1 MGLKSTDF
9 GPFGT
14 ITLKLGTCFPLA
26 IAFANSSAL
35 SFHSLGIRQKTTF
48 APCRWNCR
56 TAVRKSFHKSWFL
69 MGDDSPCRLIPF
81 HPGFS
86 QRSRHYKS
94 HRGTKEHACRFS
106 TCTGQPPNGF
116 ARNTIYYGF
125 IRFPKLDLKRR
136 DLLARRGTP
145 ASILRPPTD

>member
-14 ITLKLGTCFPLA
+14 ITLKLGTSLPLA

-35 SFHSLGIRQKTTF
+35 SFHSLGICQKTTF

-56 TAVRKSFHKSWFL
+56 TAVRKSFHKCWFL

-86 QRSRHYKS
+86 QLSRHHIS
-94 HRGTKEHACRFS
+94 HRDTKEHACRFS
-106 TCTGQPPNGF
+106 TCTWAVTQWVCQKHHLL
-116 ARNTIYYGF
+116 RVHKISK
-125 IRFPKLDLKRR
+125 IRLKE
-136 DLLARRGTP
+136 A
-145 ASILRPPTD
+145 RPPGEAGNTGFDPSTAD